1 MKTLKESA
9 SGIILCLFELIVGIL
24 LLINPVEFTSMIIT
38 ISGIVLIII
47 GIVLVIKYFRTNAE
61 KAALS
66 QTLVKGLLALLA
78 GCFCVLKTEWFIA
91 TFPILTILYGISVL
105 VIGIGKIQLTVD
117 MLRLKR
123 KKWFW
128 AAINAVVSIIC
139 AIVILSTPFTSTAVL
154 WVFTGVS
161 ILVEG
166 ILDIVTLVMSKVAKD
181 KTAE

>member
-47 GIVLVIKYFRTNAE
+47 GVVLVIKYFRTNAE

-128 AAINAVVSIIC
+128 AAINAVVSIMC
-139 AIVILSTPFTSTAVL
+139 AVVILSTPFTSTAVL

-166 ILDIVTLVMSKVAKD
+166 ILDIVTLVMSKAAKD